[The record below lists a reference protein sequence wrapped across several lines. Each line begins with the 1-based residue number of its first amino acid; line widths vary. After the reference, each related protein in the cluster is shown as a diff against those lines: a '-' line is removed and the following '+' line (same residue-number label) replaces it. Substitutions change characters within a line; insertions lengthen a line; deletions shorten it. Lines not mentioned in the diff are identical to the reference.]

1 MLADILITLPL
12 VGLFVLIAWRCLEGW
27 GLALPCSPGREEP
40 TGPQGPS
47 APSWKIFSLAL
58 ALRGG
63 MFLLGLGAVVL
74 QSDQALSLSQAVE
87 SLCRWDS
94 YHYKN
99 LAELG
104 YSGYVENGQHLFL
117 VFYPGYVWL
126 LRAVRLVLPHTYA
139 AGILLSSLC
148 FSGGCVFLYKLC
160 RYYASHAVARDAV
173 LLLCFYPFSFFFGE
187 PMTEGLFLLTT
198 GGALYSA
205 ARGKWLSFA
214 LWGLAACLTRMT
226 GLLVLAPG
234 VWELLRPAQPLAR
247 PVGAS
252 LLRGGKALL
261 RKLPLLLL
269 LPLLGAGAYLLLNFL
284 VDGDPFAFLT
294 HQQHWYQGGMWISS
308 VLRYVWRYLCST
320 WGTANCLALWLP
332 TLALFL
338 LSFALLLWGALRD
351 RKTSPGLLAYGFC
364 VVIANYSLSWLL
376 SAGRYLSCAVPL
388 FLLGAR
394 FLANKPNL
402 RRAVLLGEA
411 ALLGIY
417 YFAHLSGAQIM

>member
-27 GLALPCSPGREEP
+27 GLALPCSPGWEEP

-74 QSDQALSLSQAVE
+74 QNDQALSLSQAVE

-104 YSGYVENGQHLFL
+104 YSGYMENGQHLFL

-126 LRAVRLVLPHTYA
+126 LRAVKLVIPHTYA
-139 AGILLSSLC
+139 AGIVLSSLC
-148 FSGGCVFLYKLC
+148 FAGGCVFLYKMC
-160 RYYASHAVARDAV
+160 RLYAGHAVARDAV

-226 GLLVLAPG
+226 GLLVLVPG

-247 PVGAS
+247 PLGAS
-252 LLRGGKALL
+252 LLRGGKALV
-261 RKLPLLLL
+261 RKLPLLL

-308 VLRYVWRYLCST
+308 VLRYVWKYLCST
-320 WGTANCLALWLP
+320 WGTANSLALWLP

-338 LSFALLLWGALRD
+338 LSFALLVWGALRD

-364 VVIANYSLSWLL
+364 VVIANYALSWLL

-394 FLANKPNL
+394 FLADKPNL

-411 ALLGIY
+411 ALLGIC